1 MRINAEDLTT
11 GERFTGEAEKLTE
24 DDIADLKNYRFV
36 GLNGTERD
44 VDRLIDNLDNLPGVN
59 AKKWAEARHRL
70 KEMSKAVVHA
80 GGVVIHVGR
89 KLLDCVLYAF
99 REYPSATFGAIF
111 GLIVGALISAIPVIG
126 FLIGS
131 LAQVI
136 APLVGAVIGY
146 REDLR
151 DKKLKRMI
159 QEEIICFKN
168 LETGHSD

>member
-1 MRINAEDLTT
+1 MRIDAEDLTT

-24 DDIADLKNYRFV
+24 DDIAEMKSYRFA
-36 GLNGTERD
+36 GLDGTVRD

-59 AKKWAEARHRL
+59 PDKWAEARLRL

-99 REYPSATFGAIF
+99 REYPGATFGAIF
-111 GLIVGALISAIPVIG
+111 GLIVGALISMIPVIG
-126 FLIGS
+126 FLIGG
-131 LAQVI
+131 LAQII
-136 APLVGAVIGY
+136 APLIGAVIGY

-151 DKKLKRMI
+151 DKKLKRTI
-159 QEEIICFKN
+159 QDEIVRFRN
-168 LETGHSD
+168 LETG